1 MKNINYYILEKL
13 QKINSKND
21 HLNID
26 ILSNKYIEQDDLI
39 EYCFKALDNTNVYL
53 ADIRDEIN
61 QYKDDDA
68 LDRARNNDELTNYS
82 KFENELANLLAD
94 DDNYSGFEGD
104 ICDNLFSNIRQ
115 FVDKLINILINKIH
129 KK

>member
-13 QKINSKND
+13 KKINSKNTN
-21 HLNID
+21 LNIQQNEFID
-26 ILSNKYIEQDDLI
+26 QDDLI
-39 EYCFKALDNTNVYL
+39 EYCFKAVDNADVYL
-53 ADIRDEIN
+53 VDIRDEIN
-61 QYKDDDA
+61 KYKDDDA
-68 LDRARNNDELTNYS
+68 LNRARDNGELTNYS

-115 FVDKLINILINKIH
+115 FVDKLIDKLINY
-129 KK
+129 

>member
-13 QKINSKND
+13 KKINSKNT
-21 HLNID
+21 HLNIQQ
-26 ILSNKYIEQDDLI
+26 NEFIEQDDLV
-39 EYCFKALDNTNVYL
+39 EYCLKALDAANVYL
-53 ADIRDEIN
+53 MDIRDEIN

-68 LDRARNNDELTNYS
+68 LDRAHDNDELTYYS
-82 KFENELANLLAD
+82 KFENELSNLLAD

-115 FVDKLINILINKIH
+115 FVDKLINILYKY
-129 KK
+129 